1 MTLDERKGKNIC
13 VFGPQGSGKGTQAE
27 KLVETY
33 GIPQVSPGN
42 MFRKAIADQT
52 ELGKKVDHILKAGN
66 LVPNEVTNALMQER
80 LEQEDAIDGFVLDG
94 YPRNENQADALDSIV
109 PLHYVFVI
117 DITDEES
124 VNRISRR
131 RVCLECGTTYHLDA
145 KPPKQ
150 EGVCDV
156 DGKALVQREDDK
168 PEAIKKRLEIYHDE
182 TEPLFKRYEERGILY
197 RIDGMQSIDAVWEK
211 IQEVLIG

>member
-1 MTLDERKGKNIC
+1 MTIDERQGKNIC
-13 VFGPQGSGKGTQAE
+13 IFGPQGSGKGTQAE

-33 GIPQVSPGN
+33 GIPQISPGN

-52 ELGKKVDHILKAGN
+52 ELGKKVDDILKAGN
-66 LVPNEVTNALMQER
+66 LVPNEVTNALMKER
-80 LEQEDAIDGFVLDG
+80 LEQEDALDGFVLDG
-94 YPRNENQADALDSIV
+94 YPRNENQADALDGMV

-124 VNRISRR
+124 IQRISQR

-145 KPPKQ
+145 KPPKK

-156 DGKALVQREDDK
+156 DGKELVQREDDK
-168 PEAIKKRLEIYHDE
+168 PEAIKKRLEIYHAE
-182 TEPLFKRYEERGILY
+182 TEPLLRRYEERGILH
-197 RIDGMQSIDAVWEK
+197 RIDGMQPIDNVWENV
-211 IQEVLIG
+211 QSVLVG